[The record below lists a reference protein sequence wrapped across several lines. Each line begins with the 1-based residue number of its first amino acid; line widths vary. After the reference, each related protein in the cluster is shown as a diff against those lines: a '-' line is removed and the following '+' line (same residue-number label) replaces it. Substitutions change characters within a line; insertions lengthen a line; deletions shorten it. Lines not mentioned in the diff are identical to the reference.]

1 MDNPVPM
8 LLNLAAV
15 AAIAIGAVLL
25 IWRTSGRQTAQRAT
39 IELGYP
45 PDRFPAH
52 DIVGQDALQA
62 LATTQARLLTVYH
75 SLSPSSDLAQRLNTF
90 LHELRGIMDVAY
102 QVAVITRAYGSSA
115 QLTRLVSEVQQI
127 EAQFSQQV
135 VHRLLAYEADTQEE
149 LLNHRLT
156 TLRALVRDITPGTE
170 TAVPLLNS

>member
-1 MDNPVPM
+1 
-8 LLNLAAV
+8 
-15 AAIAIGAVLL
+15 
-25 IWRTSGRQTAQRAT
+25 
-39 IELGYP
+39 
-45 PDRFPAH
+45 
-52 DIVGQDALQA
+52 
-62 LATTQARLLTVYH
+62 
-75 SLSPSSDLAQRLNTF
+75 
-90 LHELRGIMDVAY
+90 MDVAY